1 MSVRTGV
8 RVSRGIER
16 RLPSLALASILME
29 RSKPNKPRKSHPRNV
44 QEGILSPRIPIP
56 IGRTD
61 GEEEE
66 VEVCRCPTAVIPLLR
81 GPVRAELHPDIVVTL
96 IPGFK

>member
-16 RLPSLALASILME
+16 RLPSLVLASILMG
-29 RSKPNKPRKSHPRNV
+29 RSKPRKSHPRNV
-44 QEGILSPRIPIP
+44 QEEILSPRIPIP

-66 VEVCRCPTAVIPLLR
+66 VEVCRCPAAVIPLLR